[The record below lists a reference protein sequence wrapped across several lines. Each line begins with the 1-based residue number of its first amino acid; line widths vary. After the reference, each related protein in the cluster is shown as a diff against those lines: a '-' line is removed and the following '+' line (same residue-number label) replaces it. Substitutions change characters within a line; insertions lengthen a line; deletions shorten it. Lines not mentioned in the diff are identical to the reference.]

1 MMQTIIPTAPKG
13 CVPATRSSSL
23 FRFPALAFLLA
34 CLCFSM
40 SSHADRGG
48 DEIIG
53 DILTD
58 GEAAVEAYDPANA
71 LAAANT
77 FSALYFNHF
86 EALELDLGVK
96 DSSLKNELEVL
107 FGAVNGNA
115 MRGVPKA
122 QLEAS
127 WQALKAKLAAART
140 LYAETEQASGG
151 GTFLKALTILLRE
164 GAEAMLVVSALA
176 AYLRRAGAADRVWVI
191 HAGVIAAIPLS
202 LLTGWAVNNLLQ
214 STGAPLA
221 VVEGVTMLIAC
232 AVLFYVSCWMFAKRE
247 ARRWEEWIARQMDAA
262 LGKGSLLALSGAA
275 CLAVYREGAET
286 VLFYHA
292 LALQAPGQEAF
303 LYAGLGVAALLL
315 VAFFFLM
322 RHAALHLPFRLF
334 FGVTSALLYGLAV
347 IFLGQAIVELQ
358 AAGWIAGIYLSGFP
372 HINWLGIAPTA
383 QGLGAQAAMLSLPL
397 LWWLFV
403 RKRGRENN
411 EQALAN

>member
-1 MMQTIIPTAPKG
+1 MPPLYRLLLPL
-13 CVPATRSSSL
+13 VFSL
-23 FRFPALAFLLA
+23 FSLAL
-34 CLCFSM
+34 
-40 SSHADRGG
+40 HAETLDGG
-48 DEIIG
+48 EVIA
-53 DILTD
+53 DILTR
-58 GEAAVEAYDPANA
+58 GEASVSAYDPAHSLVTA
-71 LAAANT
+71 SE
-77 FSALYFNHF
+77 FSALYFERF
-86 EALELDLGVK
+86 EQLELDLALK
-96 DSSLKNELEVL
+96 DSNLKNELEIL
-107 FGAVNGNA
+107 FGALNGGA

-127 WQALKAKLAAART
+127 WQELKGKLARAQT
-140 LYAETEQASGG
+140 LYAASERASGG

-164 GAEAMLVVSALA
+164 GVEAMLVVGALA

-191 HAGVIAAIPLS
+191 YAGVAAAIPLS
-202 LLTGWAVNNLLQ
+202 LLTGWAVNDFLQ

-221 VVEGVTMLIAC
+221 VVEGVTMLAAC

-247 ARRWEEWIARQMDAA
+247 AKRWEEWIARQMDAA

-286 VLFYHA
+286 VLFYQA
-292 LALQAPGQEAF
+292 LALQSPGQELF

-322 RHAALHLPFRLF
+322 RHAALRLPFKLF

-358 AAGWIAGIYLSGFP
+358 AAGWIASIYLSGFP

-383 QGLGAQAAMLSLPL
+383 QSLGAQATLLLLPVV
-397 LWWLFV
+397 WWLTRV
-403 RKRGRENN
+403 KK
-411 EQALAN
+411 